1 MARSPYSST
10 VVPETLFGQ
19 ERSSGF
25 TSSQFWVSV
34 VRYKPILLVG
44 GVWLVLICL
53 AAFAYNRLMFT
64 GTPPEPV
71 ADSTELQARSQ
82 PLASPNS
89 EPVFG
94 TSPLEAD
101 SAERGFTAPVD
112 SLAERQPQPLVPI
125 WSVGLLVG
133 VCALSCFGLS
143 TGVQASRRRAKRAA
157 LKPKAPSRSLKA
169 SKPGRRLPTQPAQ
182 PVRLSP
188 YSAER
193 DGMLVPTP
201 QPKRPRSPQLSP
213 PVRTKTPRRS
223 RRMPPALTPP
233 SQAVTGNLARKVAV
247 VPEGQRH
254 PLDWQESSLA
264 DNLDLRQ
271 RRSLSSLL

>member
-1 MARSPYSST
+1 MARSPYSSK
-10 VVPETLFGQ
+10 VAPETLFGK
-19 ERSSGF
+19 ERPSGF
-25 TSSQFWVSV
+25 RSSQFWLSMG
-34 VRYKPILLVG
+34 RYRPILLVG

-71 ADSTELQARSQ
+71 AGSGEVQAQSPSST
-82 PLASPNS
+82 SPNS
-89 EPVFG
+89 ELTFG
-94 TSPLEAD
+94 TTRSEA
-101 SAERGFTAPVD
+101 SASERAFTSAPVD
-112 SLAERQPQPLVPI
+112 SLTKRQPEQLVPA

-133 VCALSCFGLS
+133 ICALSCFGIS
-143 TGVQASRRRAKRAA
+143 TGVQASRRRSKRAA
-157 LKPKAPSRSLKA
+157 LKPKAPNRSLA
-169 SKPGRRLPTQPAQ
+169 AVKPRRRLPAPAQ

-193 DGMLVPTP
+193 DGVLVPTAT
-201 QPKRPRSPQLSP
+201 QGRPRSPQSASP
-213 PVRTKTPRRS
+213 SKARIPRRS
-223 RRMPPALTPP
+223 KRVPPALTPP
-233 SQAVTGNLARKVAV
+233 PQVVTGNLARKVAV
-247 VPEGQRH
+247 VPEGQPH